1 MGAAL
6 LSQPEKIKEVK
17 KSIFFNYQIIVFTKI
32 INVHVVHAE
41 IRFTSV

>member
-17 KSIFFNYQIIVFTKI
+17 KSTMYFSTSPLLVQVIVVSRLLKYMQK
-32 INVHVVHAE
+32 
-41 IRFTSV
+41 